1 MTEKYKT
8 QVPKEHYYKDY
19 DDVTRFIS
27 YFYQID
33 SVIKTN
39 PKTILEVG
47 IGNKTVS
54 NYLKQF
60 GFDITLCDFDVNLE
74 PDVVADVGDLPFK
87 DDKFDAVLACEILEH
102 IPFEDVS
109 MALSELKRISKKYVI
124 ISIPDSSF
132 FTELLFNINIPFLN
146 KKLLHYV
153 LSIPFF
159 THKFKKTNE
168 HYWEMGYKNYSKK
181 QIRKLLKRYFEIKK
195 EFQPILNPCHY
206 FFILEKSV

>member
-1 MTEKYKT
+1 MAKEFKI

-19 DDVTRFIS
+19 DDLTRFVS
-27 YFYQID
+27 YFYQTD

-47 IGNKTVS
+47 VGTKTVS

-60 GFDITLCDFDVNLE
+60 GFDVTTCDFDENLNPDKVADIRRLPFE
-74 PDVVADVGDLPFK
+74 NNKFDVVI
-87 DDKFDAVLACEILEH
+87 ACEILEH

-109 MALSELKRISKKYVI
+109 IALSELERVSKRDVI
-124 ISIPDSSF
+124 ISIQYSSF
-132 FTELLFNINIPFLN
+132 FIEIVHTISIPFFY
-146 KKLLHYV
+146 KQSRFV

-168 HYWEMGYKNYSKK
+168 HYWEMGCKDYSKK
-181 QIRKLLKRYFEIKK
+181 KIKIILKNYFKIKK
-195 EFQPILNPCHY
+195 EFQPILIPYHY
-206 FFILEKSV
+206 FFILEKKEV